1 MITTEQL
8 QRRIKAAEDLQS
20 IVRTMKALAAAN
32 INQYERAVEA
42 LAGYGRTL
50 EMAFQ
55 VVIQHRPEDVLLERP
70 RPGGRLGALV
80 FGSDQGLVGQFNER
94 VASYALETMQ
104 QLQPQTELRSVL
116 AVGLRAAGSLE
127 LAKQPVDDVLPAPGS
142 ASAITPAV
150 QRILLHIERWR
161 SELAVQQVII
171 CYNKAVSNVAYAS
184 HHVTL
189 LPIDLDLLQAL
200 SSRPWPNHVLPTFSM
215 DWDQLF
221 SGLTWQQLFVGLYR
235 ALAES
240 MASENASRLASMQAA
255 ERNIGE
261 RLEELSAEY
270 HQLRQTAIT
279 AELLDIVSGFEALAG
294 SY

>member
-32 INQYERAVEA
+32 INQYERAVQA

-50 EMAFQ
+50 ELAFQ
-55 VVIQHRPEDVLLERP
+55 VVIQNRPEEVQFQRA

-94 VASYALETMQ
+94 VASYALETMA
-104 QLQPQTELRSVL
+104 QLQPRAELRSVL

-127 LAKQPVDDVLPAPGS
+127 LAKQPVDDMLPVPGS
-142 ASAITPAV
+142 ASAITPTV
-150 QRILLHIERWR
+150 QRLLLHIERWR
-161 SELAVQQVII
+161 AELAVQQVVIFANHPI
-171 CYNKAVSNVAYAS
+171 SNVAYAPR
-184 HHVTL
+184 HLTL
-189 LPIDLDLLQAL
+189 LPIDLELLEEL
-200 SSRPWPNHVLPTFSM
+200 SDRPWPTHVLPTFSM
-215 DWDQLF
+215 DWDALF
-221 SGLTWQQLFVGLYR
+221 SGLTYQQLFVGLYK

-261 RLEELSAEY
+261 RLEDLNTEY

-294 SY
+294 SQ

>member
-32 INQYERAVEA
+32 ITQYERAVQA
-42 LAGYGRTL
+42 LAGYSRTL
-50 EMAFQ
+50 ELAFQ
-55 VVIQHRPEDVLLERP
+55 VVIQQRPEELQVQRP

-104 QLQPQTELRSVL
+104 QLQPRAELRSLL
-116 AVGLRAAGSLE
+116 AVGLRAASSLE
-127 LAKQPVDDVLPAPGS
+127 MARQPVDDVLPSPGG
-142 ASAITPAV
+142 ASAIIPTV
-150 QRILLHIERWR
+150 QRVLLHIERWR
-161 SELAVQQVII
+161 ADLAVQQVVIFANHPI
-171 CYNKAVSNVAYAS
+171 STVAYAPR
-184 HHVTL
+184 HVTL
-189 LPIDLDLLQAL
+189 LPIDLELLEAL
-200 SSRPWPNHVLPTFSM
+200 RDRPWPTRVLPTFSM
-215 DWDQLF
+215 DWDALF
-221 SGLTWQQLFVGLYR
+221 SGLTWQQLFVGLYK

-261 RLEELSAEY
+261 RLEDLNTEY

-294 SY
+294 SQ